1 MTIDEALKK
10 IADNIDK
17 ANRIISEWSD
27 SRRAAFAYSFQRGI
41 AAQRKLETNEKMDTK
56 KYQKWLNEHWELHTP
71 EAVQSTLFY
80 LAACAMQEAGEAFD
94 VIKKPARQQSNYDPI
109 LTREERWQL
118 IDECGDVLAYLTRL
132 LNRADSSIE
141 EALWINHEKI
151 MQRYG
156 EFPIEGSQRVGDG
169 ETTE

>member
-1 MTIDEALKK
+1 MHTK
-10 IADNIDK
+10 I
-17 ANRIISEWSD
+17 
-27 SRRAAFAYSFQRGI
+27 
-41 AAQRKLETNEKMDTK
+41 
-56 KYQKWLNEHWELHTP
+56 YQKWLNEHWESHTP

-80 LAACAMQEAGEAFD
+80 LASCAMQEAGEAFD
-94 VIKKPARQQSNYDPI
+94 VIKKPARKQSNYDPI

-132 LNRADSSIE
+132 LNRADSSLE
-141 EALWINHEKI
+141 EALSINHAKL

-156 EFPIEGSQRVGDG
+156 EYPIEGSRRIDEDWTSGPLPGAVGDAGDG